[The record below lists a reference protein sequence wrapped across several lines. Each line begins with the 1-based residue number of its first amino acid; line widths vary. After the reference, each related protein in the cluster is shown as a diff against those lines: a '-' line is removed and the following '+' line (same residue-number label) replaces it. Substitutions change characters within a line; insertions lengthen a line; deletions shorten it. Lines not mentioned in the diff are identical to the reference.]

1 MKSGLDLARCA
12 SRKYAPTEVPDLK
25 SWSPTSYEPC
35 VSSFL
40 TELPRFDNS
49 QNVKM
54 RDTRDLPR
62 FYYSFRNHTSMFSQ
76 FRKRGNDS
84 STPLPYRAARCFTR
98 KPIFRFFDSGG
109 VMSSRIASKTTLNCA
124 WYFFSRVSS
133 LRARSR

>member
-25 SWSPTSYEPC
+25 SWSPRSYEPC

-40 TELPRFDNS
+40 TELPRFENS

-84 STPLPYRAARCFTR
+84 STL
-98 KPIFRFFDSGG
+98 FRTALLVASPE
-109 VMSSRIASKTTLNCA
+109 SRS
-124 WYFFSRVSS
+124 FVSS
-133 LRARSR
+133 TLEVS